1 MNDSSGPDLRS
12 HSVEADADAEVQGE
26 FSERRE
32 LLVSFLWLF
41 IPVSIVLAGIFYAFS
56 NQTQKYELQTA
67 LIREEA
73 ALSNASQLT
82 SLIFVQKLSD
92 LFVLAEGEVL
102 RSYLHEGN
110 LKNWVRVAREFS
122 LFARRKPKYM
132 QIRFLDDQG
141 MEVIRINN
149 IGGEQEIVPRAE
161 LQDKGA
167 RYYFRES
174 IELDQ
179 GAIYISPLDLNVEK
193 GVIEQPIR
201 PTIRFATP
209 VVDGYGEKRG
219 VLIINY
225 DPQELLQRIE
235 DIFISRLGQAV
246 MLNSEGYWLL
256 GKPEEELWG
265 FMYGREETFK
275 DDHPDV
281 WHAMETSD
289 KGSFFSDQGLFVF
302 QKTYPMDMS
311 KQGTLENIEFSQ
323 LDSPRERRVGERHWI
338 YLSHISKDKIEE
350 LTLKRLVVAAVTYL
364 LLFFVTALISL
375 SFARNS
381 VQKKIAYRQLK
392 QFATTDALTG
402 LSNRREL
409 EKVGDREFRRA
420 ERFDRE
426 LSVMMLDLDHFK
438 AINDTHNHTM
448 GDEVLRHVVEILA
461 KVTRGQDILF
471 RYGGEEFLMLLPE
484 THEKGAKFLA
494 SRICTLVADNAY
506 ENEHVRIPVT
516 ISIGVSTIEPDDKS
530 YHEILIRADQA
541 LYQAKRTG
549 RNRVVVYDDSI
560 ANIKPPTQG

>member
-1 MNDSSGPDLRS
+1 M
-12 HSVEADADAEVQGE
+12 EADSDTEDKAE

-32 LLVSFLWLF
+32 LLISFLWLF
-41 IPVSIVLAGIFYAFS
+41 IPVSLVLAGIFYAFS

-102 RSYLHEGN
+102 RSYLHDEN

-132 QIRFLDDQG
+132 QIRYLNEQG

-149 IGGEQEIVPRAE
+149 NEGEQEIVPRAQ
-161 LQDKGA
+161 LQDKAG
-167 RYYFRES
+167 RYYFKES
-174 IELDQ
+174 FQLNQ
-179 GAIYISPLDLNVEK
+179 GAIYISPLDLNMEK
-193 GVIEQPIR
+193 GAIEQPIR

-225 DPQELLQRIE
+225 DPLELLQRIE

-246 MLNSEGYWLL
+246 MLNSDGYWLL

-265 FMYGREETFK
+265 FMYGHEVTFK

-281 WHAMETSD
+281 WHAMESSD
-289 KGSFFSDQGLFVF
+289 KGSFFSKDGLFVF

-311 KQGTLENIEFSQ
+311 KQGTLENIEFSEF
-323 LDSPRERRVGERHWI
+323 DNPGKRRVGERHWI
-338 YLSHISKDKIEE
+338 YLSHISKNKIEE
-350 LTLKRLVVAAVTYL
+350 LTLKRLVVAAITYL
-364 LLFFVTALISL
+364 LLFIVTALISL
-375 SFARNS
+375 FFARNS
-381 VQKKIAYRQLK
+381 VQKKLAYRQLK

-420 ERFDRE
+420 KRFGRE

-438 AINDTHNHTM
+438 EINDTHNHTM

-494 SRICTLVADNAY
+494 SRICTLVSDKAY
-506 ENEHVRIPVT
+506 EKEHVRIPVT

-560 ANIKPPTQG
+560 ADLPTES

>member
-1 MNDSSGPDLRS
+1 MNDSSNVDLRS
-12 HSVEADADAEVQGE
+12 RPVETEAEEPSV

-32 LLVSFLWLF
+32 LVTSFLWLF
-41 IPVSIVLAGIFYAFS
+41 IPVSLILAGIFYAFS

-73 ALSNASQLT
+73 ALNNASQLT

-102 RSYLHEGN
+102 RAYLHEKN

-132 QIRFLDDQG
+132 QIRYLDNQG
-141 MEVIRINN
+141 MEIIRINN
-149 IGGEQEIVPRAE
+149 LEGEQEIVPRSQ
-161 LQDKGA
+161 LQDKSG
-167 RYYFRES
+167 RYYFKES
-174 IELDQ
+174 YQLNQ

-225 DPQELLQRIE
+225 DPDELLQRIE
-235 DIFISRLGQAV
+235 EIFITRLGQAV
-246 MLNSEGYWLL
+246 MLNSDGYWLL
-256 GKPEEELWG
+256 GKPEDELWG

-275 DDHPDV
+275 DDHPEV
-281 WHAMETSD
+281 WSAMESSD
-289 KGSFFSDQGLFVF
+289 KGSFFSDDGLFVF

-311 KQGTLENIEFSQ
+311 KQGTLENIEFSELEEPGQ
-323 LDSPRERRVGERHWI
+323 RRVGERHWI
-338 YLSHISKDKIEE
+338 YLSHISKNKIDE
-350 LTLKRLVVAAVTYL
+350 LTLKRLVVAAATYL
-364 LLFFVTALISL
+364 MLFFVTALISL
-375 SFARNS
+375 FFARNS
-381 VQKKIAYRQLK
+381 VQKKLAYRQLK
-392 QFATTDALTG
+392 EFATTDALTG

-409 EKVGDREFRRA
+409 EKVGEREFRRA
-420 ERFDRE
+420 QRFNRE

-438 AINDTHNHTM
+438 QINDTHNHTM
-448 GDEVLRHVVEILA
+448 GDEVLRHVVDILA
-461 KVTRGQDILF
+461 NVTRGQDILF

-494 SRICTLVADNAY
+494 SRICALVADNAY

-516 ISIGVSTIEPDDKS
+516 ISIGVGTIEAGDKS

-560 ANIKPPTQG
+560 ADIKPID